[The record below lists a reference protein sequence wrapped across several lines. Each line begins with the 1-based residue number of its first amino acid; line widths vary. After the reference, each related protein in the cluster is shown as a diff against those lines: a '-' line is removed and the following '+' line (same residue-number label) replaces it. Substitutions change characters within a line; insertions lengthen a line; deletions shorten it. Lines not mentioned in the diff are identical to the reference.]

1 LAAAARVDSAQGD
14 YPFGFMAV
22 ITGAPRANNARAREA
37 CCLLE
42 FPRAA
47 FLEIYNGN
55 SGATVYLKTFTTN

>member
-1 LAAAARVDSAQGD
+1 MQQSPFAQLL
-14 YPFGFMAV
+14 V
-22 ITGAPRANNARAREA
+22 VAREA

-55 SGATVYLKTFTTN
+55 SGATVSLQHALHRIWWAEGQG